1 MDPET
6 EWSGQGRTRGEVA
19 AWTSQRGKSPRL
31 YPAALIWCLRKP
43 GRDLKERVETWLA
56 WKRVEHEIAAGT
68 LGGEFEKA
76 EKAEVASK
84 ARDAEDTA
92 RDEVWAAY
100 RYVVLA
106 DQKEPDGL
114 KVIDLG
120 AGHASAAETL
130 TGRIITALKSQ
141 GLLNDSVGA
150 GYIERNWPPAL
161 KDAGAWPLSG
171 LRQSF
176 LNGALTRLLDPDAVL
191 RGKIPEFVGRG
202 DFGLASGQRPDGSY
216 NRVWWSELLA
226 PDEISFEGDV
236 FLLTKTR
243 AKALKAALE
252 PAAIGTGTGETTI
265 IERETETGAKEEE
278 KKPEGPVGPATRTLR
293 VSGPI
298 PPEVWNRLGTRL
310 IPKLKSGS
318 DLQLLFTAKLT
329 VDAATAASLKKELEQ
344 ALADLGLSDRLDV
357 DIE

>member
-1 MDPET
+1 
-6 EWSGQGRTRGEVA
+6 
-19 AWTSQRGKSPRL
+19 
-31 YPAALIWCLRKP
+31 
-43 GRDLKERVETWLA
+43 
-56 WKRVEHEIAAGT
+56 
-68 LGGEFEKA
+68 
-76 EKAEVASK
+76 
-84 ARDAEDTA
+84 
-92 RDEVWAAY
+92 
-100 RYVVLA
+100 LA
-106 DQKEPDGL
+106 DQKEPDLPAPQSDAARQAGGL

-130 TGRIITALKSQ
+130 SGRVITALKSQ

-161 KDAGAWPLSG
+161 KDTGAWPLSG

-191 RGKIPEFVGRG
+191 RGKIPEFVGRS

-216 NRVWWSELLA
+216 TRVWWNELIP
-226 PDEISFEGDV
+226 PDEITFEGDV
-236 FLLTKTR
+236 FLLTKAR

-252 PAAIGTGTGETTI
+252 PSVISREPGEARGVETVEAEPAAGVGVEQ
-265 IERETETGAKEEE
+265 
-278 KKPEGPVGPATRTLR
+278 KPEGTVVPATRTLR

-298 PPEVWNRLGTRL
+298 PPEVWNRLGTKL

-329 VDAATAASLKKELEQ
+329 VDASTAASLKKELEQ

>member
-1 MDPET
+1 
-6 EWSGQGRTRGEVA
+6 
-19 AWTSQRGKSPRL
+19 
-31 YPAALIWCLRKP
+31 
-43 GRDLKERVETWLA
+43 
-56 WKRVEHEIAAGT
+56 
-68 LGGEFEKA
+68 
-76 EKAEVASK
+76 
-84 ARDAEDTA
+84 
-92 RDEVWAAY
+92 
-100 RYVVLA
+100 LA
-106 DQKEPDGL
+106 DQKEPGGL

-120 AGHASAAETL
+120 AGHAGAAETL
-130 TGRIITALKSQ
+130 SGRVITALKSQ

-161 KDAGAWPLSG
+161 KETGAWSLSG

-202 DFGLASGQRPDGSY
+202 DFGVASGQRSDGSY
-216 NRVWWSELLA
+216 ARVWWNELVP
-226 PDEISFEGDV
+226 PDEVTFEGDV

-252 PAAIGTGTGETTI
+252 PTPIRTEAGETPV
-265 IERETETGAKEEE
+265 IERETEPGTKEGE
-278 KKPEGPVGPATRTLR
+278 KKPEGPVTPATWTLR

-310 IPKLKSGS
+310 IPKLRSGS
-318 DLQLLFTAKLT
+318 DLQLLFNAKLT
-329 VDAATAASLKKELEQ
+329 VDATTAASLKKDLEQ

>member
-1 MDPET
+1 
-6 EWSGQGRTRGEVA
+6 V
-19 AWTSQRGKSPRL
+19 
-31 YPAALIWCLRKP
+31 RKP

-56 WKRVEHEIAAGT
+56 WRRVEHEIAAGT

-84 ARDAEDTA
+84 VRDAEDTA

-130 TGRIITALKSQ
+130 SGRVITALKSQ

-150 GYIERNWPPAL
+150 GYIERSWPPAL
-161 KDAGAWPLSG
+161 KDTGAWPLSG

-202 DFGLASGQRPDGSY
+202 DFGLASGQRPDGTFE
-216 NRVWWSELLA
+216 RVWWNELV
-226 PDEISFEGDV
+226 PPEEIGFEGDV
-236 FLLTKTR
+236 FLVTKAR
-243 AKALKAALE
+243 AKVLKATSEPVGQEGVEGKAALE
-252 PAAIGTGTGETTI
+252 SRPPEVQGEGEVTAPDAGAAPAAARRVLRISGT
-265 IERETETGAKEEE
+265 
-278 KKPEGPVGPATRTLR
+278 V
-293 VSGPI
+293 

-318 DLQLLFTAKLT
+318 DLQLLFNAKLT
-329 VDAATAASLKKELEQ
+329 VDASTALSLKKDLEQ

>member
-1 MDPET
+1 
-6 EWSGQGRTRGEVA
+6 
-19 AWTSQRGKSPRL
+19 L
-31 YPAALIWCLRKP
+31 YPAALVWCVRKP

-84 ARDAEDTA
+84 VRDAEDTA
-92 RDEVWAAY
+92 RDEVWASY

-130 TGRIITALKSQ
+130 SGRVITALKSQ

-161 KDAGAWPLSG
+161 KDTGAWPLSG
-171 LRQSF
+171 MRQSF

-191 RGKIPEFVGRG
+191 RSKIPEFVGRG
-202 DFGLASGQRPDGSY
+202 DFGLASGQRPDSTY
-216 NRVWWSELLA
+216 NRVWWNELLA
-226 PDEISFEGDV
+226 PDEIAFEGGV
-236 FLLTKTR
+236 FLLTKAR
-243 AKALKAALE
+243 AKALKTALE
-252 PAAIGTGTGETTI
+252 PAAVRGEPGEAVRVEPVEP
-265 IERETETGAKEEE
+265 EREPGGEEVGR
-278 KKPEGPVGPATRTLR
+278 KPEGAPAAAMRTLR
-293 VSGPI
+293 VSGSV

-329 VDAATAASLKKELEQ
+329 VDASTAASLKKDLEQ
-344 ALADLGLSDRLDV
+344 ALADLNLSDRLDV

>member
-1 MDPET
+1 M
-6 EWSGQGRTRGEVA
+6 
-19 AWTSQRGKSPRL
+19 
-31 YPAALIWCLRKP
+31 IC
-43 GRDLKERVETWLA
+43 KERVETWLA

-84 ARDAEDTA
+84 VRDAEDTA

-130 TGRIITALKSQ
+130 SGRVITALKSQ

-202 DFGLASGQRPDGSY
+202 DFGLASGQRPDGGY
-216 NRVWWSELLA
+216 DRIWWNELV
-226 PDEISFEGDV
+226 PPEEIGFEGDV

-252 PAAIGTGTGETTI
+252 PAVLRGEPAETTRV
-265 IERETETGAKEEE
+265 EPVQPETEPSGEEVGGKPGGAITA
-278 KKPEGPVGPATRTLR
+278 ATRTLR
-293 VSGPI
+293 VSGNI

-318 DLQLLFTAKLT
+318 DLQLLFNAKLT
-329 VDAATAASLKKELEQ
+329 VDASTALSLKKDLEQ